1 MMDLKTNQD
10 IQDWCLTNLL
20 TRQEAAKI
28 TKQSYSSF
36 SQSVNLKYI
45 KPFLE
50 YGSGTGSVRLY
61 LKSDIE
67 KYAKKLEEK
76 RQKRQ

>member
-1 MMDLKTNQD
+1 MNLRTPQD
-10 IQDWCLTNLL
+10 IQDWCLKNLL

-45 KPFLE
+45 QPFLE
-50 YGSGTGSVRLY
+50 YGSGTGTVRLY

-67 KYAKKLEEK
+67 TYAKQLQAKK
-76 RQKRQ
+76 QRQQ

>member
-1 MMDLKTNQD
+1 MNLKTNQE
-10 IQDWCLTNLL
+10 IQDWCLKNLL
-20 TRQEAAKI
+20 TRQEATKI

-45 KPFLE
+45 QPFLE
-50 YGSGTGSVRLY
+50 YGSGTGTVRLY

-67 KYAKKLEEK
+67 AYAKQLQAKK
-76 RQKRQ
+76 QRQQ

>member
-1 MMDLKTNQD
+1 MNLRTPQD
-10 IQDWCLTNLL
+10 IQDWCLKNLL

-50 YGSGTGSVRLY
+50 YGSGTGTVRLY

-67 KYAKKLEEK
+67 TYAKQLQAKK
-76 RQKRQ
+76 QRQQ

>member
-1 MMDLKTNQD
+1 MNLKTNQE
-10 IQDWCLTNLL
+10 IQKWCLTNLI

-36 SQSVNLKYI
+36 SQSLNLKYI
-45 KPFLE
+45 QPFIE
-50 YGSGTGSVRLY
+50 YGSGTGTVRLY

-67 KYAKKLEEK
+67 AYAKQLQAKK
-76 RQKRQ
+76 QKQR